1 LDYAELIK
9 LGERSGP
16 GANGLLMLPYFAGER
31 TPVMDPEARG
41 VIAGLTLSHTR
52 GDLYRAALEAIG
64 LGVRHNIETIE
75 DAGGDIRRIVAVGG
89 GTQGTLWT
97 QIVSDIT
104 GRPQEIPSQTIGAS
118 YGAAFLAAQTVAEFS
133 IQAWNPVKE
142 TREPRP
148 ELAER
153 YNELYASYLDL
164 YTSTR
169 AIAHALAARQE
180 R

>member
-1 LDYAELIK
+1 
-9 LGERSGP
+9 
-16 GANGLLMLPYFAGER
+16 
-31 TPVMDPEARG
+31 
-41 VIAGLTLSHTR
+41 
-52 GDLYRAALEAIG
+52 
-64 LGVRHNIETIE
+64 VRHNIETIE

-104 GRPQEIPSQTIGAS
+104 ARPQEIPSQTIGAS
-118 YGAAFLAAQTVAEFS
+118 YGGAFLAAQTVGEFS

-142 TREPRP
+142 TREPRS

-153 YNELYASYLDL
+153 YDELYASYLGL